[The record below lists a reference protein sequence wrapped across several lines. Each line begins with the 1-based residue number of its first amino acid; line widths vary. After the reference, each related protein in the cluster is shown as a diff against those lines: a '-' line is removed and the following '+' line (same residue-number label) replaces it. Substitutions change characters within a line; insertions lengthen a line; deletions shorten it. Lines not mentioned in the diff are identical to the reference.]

1 MSERVS
7 HEKREGNCR
16 IVYFPGTDS
25 QSASLWNHEDCPVCR
40 AERAEQ
46 RIRQLERERDGWR
59 ADAEREGKNV
69 IFHRENHDESKRRL
83 EEAVEMLVQL
93 RDRLSEVAC
102 DADRLLAGVDAARAA
117 AKGGED
123 D

>member
-46 RIRQLERERDGWR
+46 RIRQLERERDEAR
-59 ADAEREGKNV
+59 TRLTFIHLLDSL
-69 IFHRENHDESKRRL
+69 ESDGL
-83 EEAVEMLVQL
+83 SQL
-93 RDRLSEVAC
+93 
-102 DADRLLAGVDAARAA
+102 GVFFAARAA
-117 AKGGED
+117 AKGGKDE
-123 D
+123 